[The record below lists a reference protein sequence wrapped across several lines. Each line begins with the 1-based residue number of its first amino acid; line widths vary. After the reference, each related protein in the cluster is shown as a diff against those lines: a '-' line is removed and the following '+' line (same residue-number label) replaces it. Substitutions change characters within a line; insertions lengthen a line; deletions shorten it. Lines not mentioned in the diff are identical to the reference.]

1 MFTFIQ
7 LSEKHGEGRVK
18 RVMCCTS
25 IIIRAISNFITDG
38 KFFYNCLIKPAEF
51 YGFCI
56 VFIFMFGY

>member
-18 RVMCCTS
+18 RVMWCTS
-25 IIIRAISNFITDG
+25 IIIRAISNFIKDG